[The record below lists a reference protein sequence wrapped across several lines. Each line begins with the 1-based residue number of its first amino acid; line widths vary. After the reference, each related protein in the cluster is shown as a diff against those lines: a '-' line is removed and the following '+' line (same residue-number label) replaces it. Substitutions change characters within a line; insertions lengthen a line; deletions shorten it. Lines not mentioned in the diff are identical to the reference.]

1 MSAAGEPL
9 ELRDVRGPSALGGGR
24 KRALELLLLIA
35 VTDFKRTYLGTA
47 LGYVWSFAR
56 PLLLFG
62 VLLVVFT
69 QAFDLGDRV
78 TQYPVLLLFNI
89 VLFTFFQ
96 ESTGQSVLSLDGWVK
111 TVTAG
116 YVVLVD
122 VSAPR
127 SIAEDD
133 LHTRRLRR
141 SPTRLAVFRHR
152 CVLRSDCSE
161 DVSVGLC
168 HLVCGGDPLV
178 GAIRR
183 KGTAD
188 AALVRHVRGDRGFP
202 EILATSAGNT
212 QCLPSMRTE
221 ERYANRGGDA
231 DPQRRYAH

>member
-9 ELRDVRGPSALGGGR
+9 ELRDVRGPSALGGGWR
-24 KRALELLLLIA
+24 RVFDLLWLIGL
-35 VTDFKRTYLGTA
+35 TEFRRTYLGTA
-47 LGYVWSFAR
+47 LGYLWSLAR
-56 PLLLFG
+56 PLMLFG

-69 QAFDLGDRV
+69 QAFDLGERV
-78 TQYPVLLLFNI
+78 REYPVLLLFNI

-127 SIAEDD
+127 SITEDD
-133 LHTRRLRR
+133 LHARRFRGPVGGLGV
-141 SPTRLAVFRHR
+141 LRHR
-152 CVLRSDCSE
+152 RIFRGNRRE
-161 DVSVGLC
+161 DIAVGFC

-212 QCLPSMRTE
+212 QCLL
-221 ERYANRGGDA
+221 
-231 DPQRRYAH
+231 